1 MIKSGRFWKV
11 KSKKIISFLAAV
23 VCFLMPLAVFAE
35 STAAGDVSTD
45 TAEIANSV
53 AASPDAEEKT
63 SFSLEESVNTALQN
77 NVSLKISQQDY
88 ENAKLELEQAEF
100 ESKKIADIREDK
112 ILRNYVPTAF
122 SFEGAQVKDMAP
134 RLKQANE
141 LIAKKNLALDE
152 QNLRIEVEKAYFDVL
167 KAQANLQNAEV
178 QLQRAQEQ
186 LKNAQV
192 SLKQGVV
199 AKDSVLMAESAV
211 AGAEAN
217 RVSAEK
223 NLELAKM
230 NLNKV
235 MGRNLTA
242 PLELT
247 TSFTY
252 TPEELP
258 DVEEMVKSALA
269 LRPEVISVREM
280 KEVAELNCKLALKY
294 YAENTFTY
302 RKAKID
308 LEKAVLGVK
317 EAEDQISL
325 AVRSAH
331 YAVIEAAEKLKSAE
345 KAKETAQEVYRI
357 TELKYKSQ
365 VATMAEVLQAMENL
379 RQAEL
384 AYTSAVFDYNV
395 ARAQLDNWAGKG
407 LE

>member
-1 MIKSGRFWKV
+1 MKN
-11 KSKKIISFLAAV
+11 KKIIYFLAAV
-23 VCFLMPLAVFAE
+23 LCFLIPLAGFAE
-35 STAAGDVSTD
+35 SKARGDVSAN

-53 AASPDAEEKT
+53 SESPDAEEKI
-63 SFSLEESVNTALQN
+63 SFSLEECINTALQN
-77 NVSLKISQQDY
+77 NINLKISRQEY
-88 ENAKLELEQAEF
+88 EKTIVEREEAEF
-100 ESKKIADIREDK
+100 QAKKIEDIRDDK

-122 SFEGAQVKDMAP
+122 SFEGAQVKDLAP
-134 RLKQANE
+134 KLKEANE

-152 QNLRIEVEKAYFDVL
+152 QNLRIEVEKAYFNVL
-167 KAQANLQNAEV
+167 KAQDNLKNADI
-178 QLQRAQEQ
+178 QLQRAKEQ
-186 LKNAQV
+186 LKNAQE
-192 SLKQGVV
+192 SYKQGVV

-223 NLELAKM
+223 NLQLAKM
-230 NLNKV
+230 NLNKI
-235 MGRNLTA
+235 MGRSLTA

-247 TSFTY
+247 TTFTY
-252 TPEELP
+252 TPTEIP

-269 LRPEVISVREM
+269 LRPEVISVRKM

-302 RKAKID
+302 KKAKIE
-308 LEKAVLGVK
+308 LEKAILGVK
-317 EAEDQISL
+317 EAEDQITL

-331 YAVIEAAEKLKSAE
+331 LTVKEAAEKLKSAE
-345 KAKETAQEVYRI
+345 KAKEAAQEIYRI
-357 TELKYKSQ
+357 TVLKYKSQ

-384 AYTSAVFDYNV
+384 LYTSAVFDYNV